1 MGSERDGPARRVLL
15 VEDNVATR
23 RMIDRHLRRSGFDVT
38 AVESAE
44 HIAGE
49 GTDYDI
55 VVSDVHLPGQNGIE
69 LAAQLLAARPSQ
81 QIILITGD
89 PDEALARHALSRGPV
104 SYLLKPFELFEL
116 DAAIRQA
123 EQRLEHPVP
132 SAGLAEVRAAGG
144 AARREGWVP
153 EGWLEYLDAAS
164 YAGAGHSLRVAGL
177 AGKLAESVPLAL
189 VQWSTEELTLAAR
202 CHELGRLVGASADP
216 SELAAHGARLLQELG
231 FPDGVVQAI
240 RHLHERWDG
249 AGGPDGLNAWDI
261 PAASLILS
269 VADAIDHYVGAWR
282 QAGVPVSDAVDRA
295 IGLVLVQQG
304 TVFSPLLAAV
314 VQRESDFVRQV
325 CESAEDIPRA
335 GGAAGPPQVPGL

>member
-1 MGSERDGPARRVLL
+1 MARNEPTRRVLL
-15 VEDNVATR
+15 VEDNAATR
-23 RMIDRHLRRSGFDVT
+23 RMIDRHLRRSGYDVT

-44 HIAGE
+44 SIVGR

-69 LAAQLLAARPSQ
+69 LAAQLLAERPSQ

-116 DAAIRQA
+116 DSAMRQA
-123 EQRLEHPVP
+123 AQRLEQREPE
-132 SAGLAEVRAAGG
+132 GLAEARASSGGG
-144 AARREGWVP
+144 AGRRDGWVP

-164 YAGAGHSLRVAGL
+164 YAGAGHSMRVGQL
-177 AGKLAESVPLAL
+177 AVKLAESVPLAL
-189 VQWSTEELTLAAR
+189 VQWSTDELTLAAR

-216 SELAAHGARLLQELG
+216 AELASHGAKLLQELG
-231 FPDGVVQAI
+231 FPDGVVQVI

-249 AGGPDGLNAWDI
+249 GGGPDGLSAWDI

-269 VADAIDHYVGAWR
+269 VADSVDHYVGAWR

-314 VQRESDFVRQV
+314 VQREADFVRKV
-325 CESAEDIPRA
+325 CESAEDARGGTDPDPPRFL
-335 GGAAGPPQVPGL
+335 PGF